1 MIIGS
6 LEGSFRRVTD
16 SRWTLIPG
24 ATLGKSMMRSAM
36 CRERGLSWWGR
47 SRGEVSG

>member
-6 LEGSFRRVTD
+6 LEGSFHQVTN

-47 SRGEVSG
+47 SSGEVSG